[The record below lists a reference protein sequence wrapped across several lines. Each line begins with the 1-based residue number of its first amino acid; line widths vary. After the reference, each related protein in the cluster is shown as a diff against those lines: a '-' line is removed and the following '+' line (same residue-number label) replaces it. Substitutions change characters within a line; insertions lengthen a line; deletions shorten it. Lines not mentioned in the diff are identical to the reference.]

1 MEDLLAQALTYTA
14 IGMSV
19 TFAAIGLLVG
29 LMYLLT
35 ALTREGG
42 EVPAEEAVAAV
53 MEGEVATAPPPPNDD
68 RYRAAAAAVA
78 LALADLARKRTA
90 EEATASPAGQWR
102 SFVRNQHL
110 TQRVRERGFRS

>member
-1 MEDLLAQALTYTA
+1 MEDNLIQALNYTA

-19 TFAAIGLLVG
+19 TFAALGLLVG

-35 ALTREGG
+35 ALTRER
-42 EVPAEEAVAAV
+42 EEIPAEEAVAAFV
-53 MEGEVATAPPPPNDD
+53 EEEAAAPPPTDD

-78 LALADLARKRTA
+78 LALADLARKRAA
-90 EEATASPAGQWR
+90 EEAIASPADQWR

-110 TQRVRERGFRS
+110 TQRVRERSFRS